1 MRDHA
6 LIGKFMGIWPSE
18 KSLQLW
24 IKSRWKVKGQIDLQL
39 GSKGFFTTV
48 FSELRE
54 KDKVFE
60 EGPISLT
67 HQVLHIIL
75 WTERFIS

>member
-6 LIGKFMGIWPSE
+6 LIRKFMGIWPSE

-24 IKSRWKVKGQIDLQL
+24 IKEKWKVKGKVDIQL

-48 FSELRE
+48 FTKSGER
-54 KDKVFE
+54 DKVFE
-60 EGPISLT
+60 EGPY
-67 HQVLHIIL
+67 
-75 WTERFIS
+75 FFN